1 MKTVITLLLLVCS
14 IVVCTNAQAERTLIK
29 SLPLN
34 EATAVKLDLL
44 GRVTVKKWDKDFIR
58 LTVDIQLQ
66 NFNETILKHLIEV
79 GRYDLVTDQ
88 TAGQLLV
95 AMPNIAKTVTIR
107 GTELRERFEYTI
119 AVPEGLS
126 VEFQQPRALSFLQDD
141 YTYSLNLNR

>member
-14 IVVCTNAQAERTLIK
+14 IVVCTNAQAEKTLIK

-126 VEFQQPRALSFLQDD
+126 VEFQQPRTLSFLQDD

>member
-14 IVVCTNAQAERTLIK
+14 IVVCTNAQAEKTLIK

-107 GTELRERFEYTI
+107 GTELRERFKYTI

>member
-14 IVVCTNAQAERTLIK
+14 IVVCTNAQAEKTLIK